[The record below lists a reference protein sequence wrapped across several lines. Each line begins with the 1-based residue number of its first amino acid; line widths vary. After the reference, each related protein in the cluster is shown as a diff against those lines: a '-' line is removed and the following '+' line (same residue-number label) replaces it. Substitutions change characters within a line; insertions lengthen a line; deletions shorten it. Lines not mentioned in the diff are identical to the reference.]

1 MWPVRAPATIRRRE
15 LLAAAGALAL
25 DPTRALAATRW
36 QHVTDP
42 ADLGVLEA
50 AALLRRGRLSSVE
63 LTRACLRRID
73 AVNGPPS
80 FDGAPTSINAW
91 VRLYP
96 KLALRQARAADRR
109 LARRQPAPL
118 LCGIPIGL
126 KDLYGVRSLPLTAS
140 SRVLAGNVAT
150 QNSTAWARLRD
161 AGVVLVGHTHTHEF
175 GAGATTDQVGNPW
188 GLARLAGGSS
198 GGSAAAVA
206 ARMVP
211 AAAGTDTGGS
221 LRFPASLCGVSTIK
235 PTRGLVP
242 TAGIIPVAIS
252 LDHAGPMARAVAD
265 CAALLQTMGSG
276 AWLPRLPAHARRGS
290 KPLGGLRIALTS
302 RLTQLSVDTDSMRAV
317 ELAGKALE
325 LLGATIVSVPA
336 PAAAGVGESG
346 YAAIFNTELWA
357 YHQQFA
363 GRASLYRPGIAAL
376 MAGARAEA
384 GRDYAAAQ
392 ADRVRTIA
400 AWVQWFHDTR
410 VNLLLEPTAPIAA
423 PVRGAGYTVTGY
435 PELSALVPLDAL
447 WDATGF
453 PVVSLP
459 VGIGASSGL
468 PASVSLIGPPRA
480 EDVLIRA
487 AVDLQERALP
497 PPSIADIGTRL
508 SG

>member
-1 MWPVRAPATIRRRE
+1 
-15 LLAAAGALAL
+15 
-25 DPTRALAATRW
+25 
-36 QHVTDP
+36 
-42 ADLGVLEA
+42 VLEA
-50 AALLRRGRLSSVE
+50 AALLRRRDLSSVE

-73 AVNGPPS
+73 AVNGPVS
-80 FDGAPTSINAW
+80 FDGAPGAINAW

-96 KLALRQARAADRR
+96 KLALRQARGADRR
-109 LARRQPAPL
+109 LARRRPAPL

-126 KDLYGVRSLPLTAS
+126 KDLYAVRGLPLTAS
-140 SRVLAGNVAT
+140 SRVLEGNVAA

-161 AGVVLVGHTHTHEF
+161 AGAVLVGHTHTHEF

-188 GLARLAGGSS
+188 RLPRIAGGSS

-242 TAGIIPVAIS
+242 TAGIIPVAVS
-252 LDHAGPMARAVAD
+252 LDHAGPMARTVAD
-265 CAALLQTMGSG
+265 CAVLLQAMGAG
-276 AWLPRLPAHARRGS
+276 AWLPRLPTHARRGS
-290 KPLGGLRIALTS
+290 QPLRGLRIALTS
-302 RLTQLSVDTDSMRAV
+302 RLTALAVDADSLRAV

-325 LLGATIVSVPA
+325 LLGATIVSLPA
-336 PAAAGVGESG
+336 PPAAGAGESG
-346 YAAIFNTELWA
+346 YAPIFNTDLWA

-363 GRASLYRPGIAAL
+363 GRASLYRPGIAAVI
-376 MAGARAEA
+376 AAAHAEA

-392 ADRVRTIA
+392 ADRARTSA
-400 AWVQWFHDTR
+400 AWTQWFHDTR
-410 VNLLLEPTAPIAA
+410 VNFLLEPTAPIVA
-423 PVRGAGYTVTGY
+423 PARGLGYTVTGY

-459 VGIGASSGL
+459 VGIGSSSGL
-468 PASVSLIGPPRA
+468 PAGISLIGPPRSD
-480 EDVLIRA
+480 DVLIRA
-487 AVDLQERALP
+487 AVDFQERALP
-497 PPSIADIGTRL
+497 PPSIADTRL